1 MVTNFV
7 TSMRLQ
13 NIEMQVQSN
22 TVDKLSTAH
31 MESVCNEQDVSYGV
45 KGAVCVV

>member
-1 MVTNFV
+1 M
-7 TSMRLQ
+7 SMRLQ

-22 TVDKLSTAH
+22 AVDKLSTAH
-31 MESVCNEQDVSYGV
+31 MERECDEQDVSYGV